1 MYPVIIAHANDN
13 AADGNYIMISGGL
26 LMIFG
31 IGSIVGPLA
40 AGAAMSAIGPTG
52 LFMTT
57 VVAHVL
63 LILQAIYR
71 ITRRPSVPRE
81 EKTDF
86 VPVPGVRTT
95 TPETIVL
102 GASEEEFARA
112 RATEPP
118 QAANSSRE

>member
-1 MYPVIIAHANDN
+1 
-13 AADGNYIMISGGL
+13 MISGGL

-40 AGAAMSAIGPTG
+40 AGAAMSSVGPTG

-57 VVAHVL
+57 AAAHVL

-81 EKTDF
+81 EKVDF

-95 TPETIVL
+95 TPETILL
-102 GASEEEFARA
+102 GASEEEAARA
-112 RATEPP
+112 RAETPP
-118 QAANSSRE
+118 QPANASRE

>member
-1 MYPVIIAHANDN
+1 
-13 AADGNYIMISGGL
+13 
-26 LMIFG
+26 
-31 IGSIVGPLA
+31 
-40 AGAAMSAIGPTG
+40 MSSAGPTG

-57 VVAHVL
+57 AAAHVL
-63 LILQAIYR
+63 LILQAVYR

-81 EKTDF
+81 EKVDF

-102 GASEEEFARA
+102 GASEEDVAKARGEA
-112 RATEPP
+112 P